1 MGRIAVFGGTFD
13 PIHRG
18 HLAIAHAARELAELE
33 QIIWVPTYDPTYKE
47 RSRPAPYH
55 HRLLMVKQAIAPFY
69 PAFTVSDI
77 EARHPDP
84 SYAVHTFLGLRSQ
97 YPHHQWFWLIGL
109 DAFLSLP
116 RWYGR
121 RHFVESCQWLVIPR
135 QLSAAR
141 VPAISDLDNTQSQS
155 TLEQTMAA
163 CQSVAQQMAQQH
175 LQIQWQ
181 ILGVPPVA
189 VSSSLVRSRCQS
201 GQPISDLVPSSTRQ
215 YIEVHRL
222 YQDFAKS
229 GSL

>member
-18 HLAIAHAARELAELE
+18 HLAIAHAACKLADLE
-33 QIIWVPTYDPTYKE
+33 QIIWVPTYDPPYKQ
-47 RSRPAPYH
+47 RSRPAPYY
-55 HRLLMVKQAIAPFY
+55 HRLFMVKQAIAPFY

-97 YPHHQWFWLIGL
+97 YPHHQWSWLIGL
-109 DAFLSLP
+109 DAFMSLP

-121 RHFVESCQWLVIPR
+121 QHFAEACQWLIVPR
-135 QLSAAR
+135 QLLAAR
-141 VPAISDLDNTQSQS
+141 VPAIPCAANTQSLDTTQ
-155 TLEQTMAA
+155 QAMAA
-163 CQSVAQQMAQQH
+163 CQAVAQQMAQQH
-175 LQIQWQ
+175 LKIQWQ
-181 ILGVPPVA
+181 ILGIPPVA

-201 GQPISDLVPSSTRQ
+201 GQPIGNLVPKSTRH

-222 YQDFAKS
+222 YQDFAES
-229 GSL
+229 GSS